1 MQIIFS
7 TLKSILVLILLACLG
22 RFLPSFFIY
31 IALGLLVIIIS
42 VFRKKY
48 YEMARD
54 RVDCYFGIVSSVLA
68 VFLLQFDCVT
78 GDSDYINLVQF
89 GILIWILISLT
100 RLIENN
106 KTTK

>member
-7 TLKSILVLILLACLG
+7 TLKSLSILLLLACLG
-22 RFLPSFFIY
+22 RFVPSYFMYVAFGLVFIS
-31 IALGLLVIIIS
+31 IA
-42 VFRKKY
+42 VFRKNY
-48 YEMARD
+48 YTMSRD

-68 VFLLQFDCVT
+68 VFLLQFNCIT
-78 GDSDYINLVQF
+78 GDSESINLVEF

-106 KTTK
+106 RTVK